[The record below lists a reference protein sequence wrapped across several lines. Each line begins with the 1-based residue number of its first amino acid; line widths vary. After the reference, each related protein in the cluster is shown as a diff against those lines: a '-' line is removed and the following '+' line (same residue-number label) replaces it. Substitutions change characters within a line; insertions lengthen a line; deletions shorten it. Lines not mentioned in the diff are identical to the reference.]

1 MSGTRASRA
10 GTAVRRGLAVRL
22 AISVGVYLAAAA
34 LGLLLTGVLVD
45 GVAVRAQGFLVAV
58 VVFAVVQSLLT
69 PWVAMLARRHATW
82 ILGGF
87 GLISTF
93 LALLVAQSFS
103 TGLSIRGASAWISA
117 TVLVWVVGAI
127 ASAVLPLLLV
137 KRAVQT
143 RRARTEEPAPPGPSG

>member
-1 MSGTRASRA
+1 MSPAGGFRA
-10 GTAVRRGLAVRL
+10 GTVVRRGLAVRL
-22 AISVGVYLAAAA
+22 LISIGVYLAAAA
-34 LGLLLTGVLVD
+34 LGLLLTAALVD
-45 GVAVRAQGFLVAV
+45 GVTVRARGFVVAV

-69 PWVAMLARRHATW
+69 PSVAMLARRYATW

-103 TGLSIRGASAWISA
+103 TGLSIRGASSWITA
-117 TVLVWVVGAI
+117 TVLVWIVGAI

-137 KRAVQT
+137 KRAVAR
-143 RRARTEEPAPPGPSG
+143 RRARTEGPASP